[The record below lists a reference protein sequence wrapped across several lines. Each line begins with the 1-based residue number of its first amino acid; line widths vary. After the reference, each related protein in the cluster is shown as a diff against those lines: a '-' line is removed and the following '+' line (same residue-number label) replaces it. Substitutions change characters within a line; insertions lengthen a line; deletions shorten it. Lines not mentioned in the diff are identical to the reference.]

1 MSLKQSS
8 SLNNVRQSGSGQS
21 QSPNG
26 SAVGRTSAEK
36 DRLRKERES
45 MKLWIHPITT
55 IKYCGLEMAALFQ
68 IYRRRFVFSSETY
81 EFSN

>member
-1 MSLKQSS
+1 M
-8 SLNNVRQSGSGQS
+8 
-21 QSPNG
+21 SPNG
-26 SAVGRTSAEK
+26 SAVSRTSAEK

-68 IYRRRFVFSSETY
+68 TYRRRCVFVANIVLMRKLEISLLT
-81 EFSN
+81 FSNFF